1 MDDVFL
7 ESKTS
12 QVLDVFRRVLR
23 TPHLSPD
30 DNLFEYGCTSM
41 VCLRAVLRLND
52 AGIKITVFDAY
63 RYRTI
68 RRMTRAVV
76 TRKPTESG
84 GSQRQRSVRQLPG
97 GGPTLTPTAR
107 FLVEKVGFG
116 TQYNVSMM
124 WSFDRGQFSI
134 ERFSRA
140 VSDVVVGN
148 PALRAT
154 IVTTDKG
161 VEKRQVEPRLE
172 NLVEIIDLSAATDG
186 SQRELIERTT
196 ARVQR
201 EFSFSTGDIMIRF
214 IVLSLP
220 EGNGRVFV
228 VAHHLLLDGVSFSLL
243 ARELGR
249 AYRSAETVARTQ
261 SVVASAD
268 PRDWPKRLHRYANE
282 DAIRELPLWREM
294 RWDDYA
300 NVRALDGGESDSR
313 KEASFSDISAA
324 ELHRQ
329 LQQGRSAADLA
340 ELEADQA
347 VTRGEL
353 DRDTSER
360 FLAMFGDRSFEIVL
374 AAIYRVVMRHTS
386 ARSLWIDSFD
396 AMRGMIFEDID
407 VSRVIGY
414 INEIVPIALTLDLS
428 EPTEVQLRAIRSQRT
443 RLPRRGLGFRALK
456 YLAEDQAM
464 RREAD
469 TWPFPRIGL
478 NYLVSLNSEHPA
490 VLLDLPHSEE
500 WVGPEIDESRTPY
513 LLCFIFSASDGR
525 VVVETRYAPREVSL
539 SYARTVVEDVIEQ
552 MTTIIRNVSR
562 DEPLTLGNSTS

>member
-1 MDDVFL
+1 MDDALL

-12 QVLDVFRRVLR
+12 QVLDVFRRALR
-23 TPHLSPD
+23 TPDLSPD

-52 AGIKITVFDAY
+52 AGIKMTVFDAY
-63 RYRTI
+63 RYRTV
-68 RRMTRAVV
+68 RRMTRAVS
-76 TRKPTESG
+76 TRKSTESG
-84 GSQRQRSVRQLPG
+84 GSQRERPARQPAG

-107 FLVEKVGFG
+107 FLVVKAGFG

-124 WSFDRGQFSI
+124 WSFGSGQFSI
-134 ERFSRA
+134 EKFSRA
-140 VSDVVVGN
+140 VSDVVAAY

-161 VEKRQVEPRLE
+161 AEKRQVEPRLE
-172 NLVEIIDLSAATDG
+172 NLVEIIDLSAAADG
-186 SQRELIERTT
+186 SRRELIERTT
-196 ARVQR
+196 ARLQR
-201 EFSFSTGDIMIRF
+201 EFSFSTGAIMIRF
-214 IVLSLP
+214 IVLLLP
-220 EGNGRVFV
+220 EGEGRVFV

-243 ARELGR
+243 TRELGR
-249 AYRSAETVARTQ
+249 AYRSDETVARKRA
-261 SVVASAD
+261 VAPAD
-268 PRDWPKRLHRYANE
+268 PRDWPRRLHRYANE
-282 DAIRELPLWREM
+282 EAIRELPLWRKM
-294 RWDDYA
+294 RWDEYA
-300 NVRALDGGESDSR
+300 NVRAVGYERGSDSW

-324 ELHRQ
+324 ELHRR

-347 VTRGEL
+347 ATRGEL
-353 DRDTSER
+353 DQDTSER

-374 AAIYRVVMRHTS
+374 AAIYRVIMRHTS

-396 AMRGMIFEDID
+396 SMRGLIFDDID

-414 INEIVPIALTLDLS
+414 VNEIVPIALSLDLS
-428 EPTEVQLRAIRSQRT
+428 EPTEVQLREIRSQRT

-456 YLAEDQAM
+456 YLAEDPAM
-464 RREAD
+464 RSEAD

-490 VLLDLPHSEE
+490 VFLDLPHSEE

-513 LLCFIFSASDGR
+513 LLCFIISALDGR
-525 VVVETRYAPREVSL
+525 VVVETRYAPREVGL
-539 SYARTVVEDVIEQ
+539 SYARTVLEDAIEQ
-552 MTTIIRNVSR
+552 MTMIIRSVSR
-562 DEPLTLGNSTS
+562 DELVTLGNGTP